1 MIRVRD
7 VVVAASISGVVVA
20 SLVVSAVNKPK
31 AKECVIPACDVSES
45 PVDCRKWVTGPGPN
59 PGRFEWVGCN
69 VFPKELSAGKQC
81 APVECFVAAPPV
93 KARVLE

>member
-7 VVVAASISGVVVA
+7 VVVAASISGAVVA
-20 SLVVSAVNKPK
+20 SLVVSAVNKPE
-31 AKECVIPACDVSES
+31 AKECVIPACDISES

-69 VFPKELSAGKQC
+69 VFLKKDSTGAQCLPAPCVVEASRKIPKATK
-81 APVECFVAAPPV
+81 
-93 KARVLE
+93 